1 MARTIEQEEKL
12 TEIAKDALKTDV
24 VADIN
29 SVARVEVNRI
39 RKEKEDAVKVI
50 LDKAKS
56 DIAALE
62 A

>member
-1 MARTIEQEEKL
+1 MARTVEQEEKL
-12 TEIAKDALKTDV
+12 TVIAKDALKVDV